1 MEAIAMKQGAGLLDV
16 GAGRVRA
23 GRLVLPVRGGRGR
36 RRAAAGRRAALR
48 QRRLAVAVRVGA
60 KVQGQQERTLGR
72 SPNLLQPAHPQD
84 QRVLTQE
91 KKNPKKKQKKSQP
104 YANFHPAA
112 GWHVAHRLPSP
123 RRPISERILDADQS
137 VVSPLLM

>member
-91 KKNPKKKQKKSQP
+91 KKTQKKNKRNP
-104 YANFHPAA
+104 NLMRIFIRPPD
-112 GWHVAHRLPSP
+112 GTWHIGCHLH
-123 RRPISERILDADQS
+123 ADQS
-137 VVSPLLM
+137 ASAFWTPTSQSCPPC